1 MSDHIEQAS
10 QIFREAWLASG
21 IRGEIGGRV
30 DAGIRALDSAGLLVG
45 PVVGNVSEIPIRSE
59 SDVIEQ
65 AARAMADDWDPDRD
79 PFLLAMFRDYANTLA
94 AAGLLAHSHVT
105 PAFTTEQEI
114 ESLASEIHEAYA
126 YQYDECDHGTYAGGA
141 MHGEP
146 YSMCRINAERI
157 IRRRSTPPVA
167 ATCGYRFPLPSWAGE
182 VQMDRCVCVLAT
194 NHDGAH
200 TCSHATPPV
209 AATEA
214 VSGYTSHGH
223 RITGVVQTGRPASVA
238 RCGGPGLCAV
248 CSLEAS
254 MATNERHG

>member
-1 MSDHIEQAS
+1 MSATPEVRWFRLHSEGPAFPWSDLDAQGLVDLALTGWIEVTVS
-10 QIFREAWLASG
+10 
-21 IRGEIGGRV
+21 
-30 DAGIRALDSAGLLVG
+30 
-45 PVVGNVSEIPIRSE
+45 PVVAQDTTTPADGPD

-94 AAGLLAHSHVT
+94 AAGLLARSHAT
-105 PAFTTEQEI
+105 PPFTTEQEI

-126 YQYDECDHGTYAGGA
+126 YQYDECDHGTYTGGA

-157 IRRRSTPPVA
+157 IRRRSNPPVA

-209 AATEA
+209 AATGEGYCVCNGPDRGGRMPDCGISAHRAEA
-214 VSGYTSHGH
+214 VAA
-223 RITGVVQTGRPASVA
+223 TGEG
-238 RCGGPGLCAV
+238 
-248 CSLEAS
+248 E
-254 MATNERHG
+254 